1 MKRKIAVTL
10 MWQAR
15 AAIKSIVKAKKEA
28 NP

>member
-10 MWQAR
+10 MWQAL